1 MITLFTYPGPN
12 GRKVSVMLEEAQIP
26 YEMQKVDIEK
36 GEQFRPEFLK
46 INPNNKIP
54 AILDQDGPQG
64 GTAVFEVGAILI
76 YLAEK
81 SGKFLPTASKQRA
94 ETIAWLVWG
103 LTGLGS
109 TLPQLHFF
117 GDRAETTP
125 PEIVDRFASEALRLY
140 KVLERRLTEQQYMA
154 GEFSIAD
161 MPTYAST
168 VGMLAAVRR
177 WKGTELGKT
186 PAIDRWIDA
195 IGKRDGIKRGMAVT

>member
-1 MITLFTYPGPN
+1 LITFYTYPGPN
-12 GRKVSVMLEEAQIP
+12 GRKVSIMLEEAQLAYQI
-26 YEMQKVDIEK
+26 QKVDIEK
-36 GEQFRPEFLK
+36 GEQFHPEFLR

-54 AILDQDGPQG
+54 AILDTDGLQG

-117 GDRAETTP
+117 GDRADITP
-125 PEIVDRFASEALRLY
+125 PEVIDRFACEALRLY
-140 KVLERRLTEQQYMA
+140 KILERRLTEHEYIA

-168 VGMLAAVRR
+168 VGMLTTVRR
-177 WKGTELGKT
+177 WKGKELGDT
-186 PAIDRWIDA
+186 PSIDRWMEA
-195 IGKRDGIKRGMAVT
+195 IGIRDGIKRGMTVT